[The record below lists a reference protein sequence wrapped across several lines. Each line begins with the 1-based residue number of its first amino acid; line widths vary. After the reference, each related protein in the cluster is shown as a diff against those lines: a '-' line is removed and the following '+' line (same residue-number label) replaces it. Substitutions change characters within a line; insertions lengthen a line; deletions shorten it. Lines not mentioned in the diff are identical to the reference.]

1 MQKIVNFIRGTVR
14 LELTGAFPERFLNI
28 CAAENLPF
36 WQVEQ
41 PDEHTLRITL
51 AGQDRRRA
59 VEAAKR
65 SLCQVTEVGREGLPA
80 FMGRF
85 RKRYAL
91 LMGLSCSIAAALI
104 LSQFILVID
113 VTGNQS
119 VSTSEICA
127 TLCLLG
133 FGIC

>member
-14 LELTGAFPERFLNI
+14 LELKGAFPERFLNI

-65 SLCQVTEVGREGLPA
+65 SLCQVTEVGREGIAGLYGALPQ
-80 FMGRF
+80 
-85 RKRYAL
+85 AL
-91 LMGLSCSIAAALI
+91 RPAHGAVLFHRRRSDP
-104 LSQFILVID
+104 VP
-113 VTGNQS
+113 VH
-119 VSTSEICA
+119 
-127 TLCLLG
+127 LG
-133 FGIC
+133 H

>member
-1 MQKIVNFIRGTVR
+1 MQKIVNFLRGTVR

-59 VEAAKR
+59 IEAAKR
-65 SLCQVTEVGREGLPA
+65 SLCQVTELGREGFPA
-80 FMGRF
+80 FCH
-85 RKRYAL
+85 L
-91 LMGLSCSIAAALI
+91 LCISSFSSSIRMNAVFKSFSI
-104 LSQFILVID
+104 LYVRSI
-113 VTGNQS
+113 T
-119 VSTSEICA
+119 
-127 TLCLLG
+127 
-133 FGIC
+133 